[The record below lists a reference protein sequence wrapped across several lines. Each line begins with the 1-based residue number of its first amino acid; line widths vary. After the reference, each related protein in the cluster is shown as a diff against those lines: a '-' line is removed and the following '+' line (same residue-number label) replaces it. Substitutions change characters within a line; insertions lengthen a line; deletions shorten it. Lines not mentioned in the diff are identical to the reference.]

1 MSDDLGQVTDKNKPS
16 TRKSVNLL
24 PVLFRTDKNSKF
36 LAGTIDQ
43 LIQPP
48 QLKRLDGWVGS
59 KITPTYNPSKDFYIS
74 SNLKTRQ
81 DYQLEPALVVTDDI
95 LKIIKSTSYDDLIN
109 QLSFEGANTSRL
121 DRLFAPEYY
130 SFDPHINWDKFVN
143 FEKYYWLP
151 AGPASIAIANQQRE
165 IVSTYNVT
173 DTADGFNFVFT
184 PDGLTPAPQLTLY
197 RGVTYKFNVKSGSK
211 FWLKTSRISG
221 KEAPFRAADG
231 NGTDDGVITLTIDNT
246 TPKTLYYVAENDV
259 LKGGEFVIKNIEEN
273 SVINVEKEI
282 IGKQNYKSYSGVEF
296 TNGMKI
302 NFVGD
307 VYPEEYRGK
316 EFIVEGVGSAIK
328 LIDFNSL
335 VAPERFS
342 TVFDERFDSYSFD
355 QYSFD
360 QEGTLPL
367 VPEYVTI
374 NKSSQDK
381 NPWSRYNRWF
391 HEDVIKLSA
400 SVNGVAVNLPFE
412 NRAKRP
418 IIEFDANMQLN
429 NFGSF
434 AKKNV
439 QFIDTSTTDV
449 FSTVEGAVGFYIDGE
464 EIGQGDRVIF
474 TADADNFVNN
484 KTYVV
489 NFVKIGEKFRISLDE
504 DTDVTPQLGDSVVIT
519 KGKVKRGENW
529 WFNGT
534 TWVAGQQ
541 KTALNQ
547 APRFEIYDNDGVAYS
562 DAKYKEIFLGS
573 KIFGYSIGTG
583 TNDPVLGFPLK
594 YKNISNQAYYL
605 FENYFMTDVNFVVDG
620 NNSYSVPVANGFIR
634 KNSDRNSST
643 YINVWTPA
651 AEYQIPILQY
661 QIVDS
666 EITELEITAVEN
678 AGYQKVDVEVFVN
691 NVKNTLNKEY
701 TLYASGRR
709 YFVVFKSSLSIGD
722 KVLLKIKT
730 KGVPS
735 STGAYETS
743 LGFTNNPLNGPISQ
757 FTLTELS
764 DHVKTMIDR
773 HPTFVGDFPGTSNIR
788 DISELSKYGTRLI
801 SNKNPLAF
809 AAYFIANDK
818 YNLLSATRTVAQ
830 HYTQFKLGLIDQ
842 ITNFKGNYTPAKA
855 LDVALFNMNTSKEV
869 SFPYSLSD
877 MVPYGTDVVT
887 RSFNVTDSR
896 NKDYSLTS
904 VFNPSILSLRSVII
918 YRTDTAGVTT
928 QLLHGSEYEFDQIDS
943 SVHIKIDL
951 VKGDV
956 ITVSDYTSTQGCF
969 VPPTPTKLGLY
980 PKFEPKIFFD
990 DTYAGEPKK
999 VIQGHDGSI
1008 MLAFDDYRDE
1018 IILEFEKRVYNNIK
1032 VKYNP
1037 ELLDICDV
1045 MPGAFRSNKYTL
1057 KEVND
1062 ILSREFLKWDSFYG
1076 LNYSKNSTASED
1088 RKTWNYRTGK
1098 DLVTKLPLPGNWRG
1112 IYKFF
1117 FDTDRPHTHPWEML
1131 GFTVMPDWWV
1141 NEYGPAPYT
1150 RGNTILWEDIESGR
1164 VKDPAGTYVNSKF
1177 IRTGLS
1183 KILPVDD
1190 SGNLLDPA
1198 AANIATGLDYLKTSD
1213 NWKFGDIGPVEAA
1226 WRRSS
1231 LYPFA
1236 VQILLALTSPAS
1248 YASLMFDTSRMTKNL
1263 AGQYGYGVNKE
1274 FISFDILKL
1283 FQDVINDEIVHAAGY
1298 SVFLIE
1304 AGRQKNRKYLEELKA
1319 EINYLSFRLAHKLGG
1334 FINKDKFKIVI
1345 DSVSPNSSNAGVT
1358 LVNEDHEVFLDKS
1371 SPVMSLGVSGVIIE
1385 RTERGYSV
1393 RGYDTKNP
1401 YFVCLP
1407 PIFTA
1412 VDPSITIG
1420 GKSESYVEWA
1430 PSNVNPMSGL
1440 DTTSVSTN
1448 SGYRFFKQG
1457 QVVRYLGKYYR
1468 TKVSHNA
1475 GQAFDSTKFQPLP
1488 SLPVI
1493 GGVSVR
1499 RPSKFSSTPV
1509 EIPYGSEFSNV
1520 EDIHG
1525 LMLGYGK
1532 WLETQ
1537 GCIFDEYNKDL
1548 TEILDWTYTSK
1559 EALYWTTQKWAVGSV
1574 ITLSPFAN
1582 SLKFENSSAVA
1593 DSLTNVFYDYS
1604 VLKAD
1609 GTVLSSKNV
1618 STSRDE
1624 SVFVIKTSNT
1634 TDGIYFV
1641 RINLVQKEHTLVL
1654 NNSSLFNDVIYDPET
1669 GYRQR
1674 RVKLSG
1680 FITDGWNG
1688 DMFSPGFVYDEAQIS
1703 NWEKYTDYSTG
1714 DVVFYAGNYYSAI
1727 SKVIGTESFD
1737 FNQWTVLGS
1746 KPVAELL
1753 PNFDYKI
1760 GQFEDFYSLDI
1771 DNFDAT
1777 QQSLAQHLVGY
1788 SPRTYLDNIFTNGTS
1803 QYKFYQ
1809 GYIKEKGTKNTI
1821 SKLAKAS
1828 IISQGGYVDYYEDWA
1843 FRVGDYGAFANSETV
1858 EFTLDE
1864 LKFKENPQIIELVES
1879 QPVSYSEFI
1888 SYETPEQIVIKPK
1901 NYNSKP
1907 FATTSTVLSDS
1918 VAILPSAGYARLDDV
1933 TATAFNRDSL
1943 LDIANNR
1950 ALKDGDTVWIGF
1962 TSNGSWDIVRY
1973 TQMPTRIVDASIY
1986 SPGSSILLTTEY
1998 RHGLSVGDLIS
2009 ISQFDSQLDGVY
2021 TVDEVLDLN
2030 QFIVSSVLTSL
2041 STPFTPQV
2049 GLLFKFISVRF
2060 KDFDS
2065 LRFSEALDQF
2075 EIDEKIWIDDNG
2087 TGKWTVYKKTKNFDS
2102 FEFKSPYVA
2111 YTLGKN
2117 QQYGYSIAGSDDGSK
2132 LVVSSPN
2139 FLYDAG
2145 LSDNYGKVYLYK
2157 KGGKDQSDVLSAGTI
2172 NPNPSKVEKYFTGTD
2187 TSLFGQTVKFEQD
2200 NNYILIGAPEASYVR
2215 YTTSANKFSIANLT
2229 SPTSSFTKQ
2238 GVVKL
2243 VKYDFN
2249 NNREVFDLVLASPVP
2264 QSNDYFGHD
2273 IFVGNITT
2281 SSKVVFISSPGF
2293 NGSTVNE
2300 GAVYHNILNA
2310 TGTDTSVLVASS
2322 NISLPKTIAPLTAN
2336 SQFGHAIAGSYD
2348 GLRVAVAAPGWSTST
2363 GAVYVYTSTDGSQYS
2378 NVQLISSL
2386 DAGFYGLT
2394 GPGTGFA
2401 ESIAMDR
2408 TGEYLFISA
2417 TKASSSISKTGK
2429 VFVMKLVNGQY
2440 VLDQIIDNP
2449 YTNNGFDFGSVISV
2463 SADGNIVVISSTGS
2477 SHKPFASF
2485 DTYSKQTSSKEKYV
2499 LDPNSD
2505 KRVNNTTF
2513 DSDTTR
2519 FFSVIKNSGAAFTFV
2534 KEKSKYVFGEE
2545 LFNQLSIPGQLYGN
2559 SSYIFNDGVVV
2570 GAPGLSQ
2577 DTTQLGAMYFYN
2589 ATSTS
2594 LSSWKVYRE
2603 EEDLVD
2609 LDQIKSIRTIDTDKE
2624 EIVDYL
2630 EIIDPLKGKISGL
2643 ADQEL
2648 SYKSLFDPAVYSVGV
2663 SGVVANTNN
2672 NWLDEHVGE
2681 LWWDLSSVKYLWY
2694 EQGEIEFRRNSWNTL
2709 FPGSMIDVYEWVRS
2723 SYLPSEWSALADT
2736 NEGLAQGISGQPKF
2750 ADNSVISIKQIW
2762 NPISNSFSNVY
2773 YYWVKN
2779 KVTVPEGVSRR
2790 LSAYDVATYIADP
2803 KAKGLKFA
2811 SIIANNSVM
2820 LTNMET
2826 SLVGRKINLS
2836 IDLDATGK
2844 ETNKHTEWL
2853 LLQDGN
2859 ASSVP
2864 NTLLIRK
2871 AIDSLLG
2878 RDAVGNA
2885 VPDPMLSERQR
2896 YGIGFRPRQ
2905 SMFKDRVGALRTLV
2919 EYSNSVLE
2927 KYNIVDSVKLDK
2939 FLSKDEIP
2947 HSRLG
2952 TYDVL
2957 VEDLIERDF
2966 SIVTRNLKRAT
2977 LSCKVI
2983 NGRIVS
2989 VSIDNPGFGYGTLD
3003 KKLTLSNE
3011 ESNNYVGPLVSVNGV
3026 GNGAI
3031 IQTEVNAV
3039 GEVVS
3044 VSIVN
3049 AGQNYTVAPE
3059 LIVRPFSVV
3068 VQADDTV
3075 GGRWSRYEW
3084 DYENKSFVRKY
3095 TQSFN
3100 TQDFW
3105 KYIDWVDTTYNP
3117 SQDILATIDA
3127 PYQLPALNTIP
3138 AGNYVKVRNGGD
3150 GRYIILR
3157 KRSTTSGVG
3166 TFNDKYDLIYQEKG
3180 TIKIDSSIWNYK
3192 DSVYGWDQ
3200 VSGWDQT
3207 AFDQNPAKE
3216 TENIIYGLFE
3226 DVFVGALKVY
3236 FNKVFFKL
3244 VKYAMSEQKFLDWAF
3259 KTSFINVYNFAGELD
3274 QRPVYKLNNE
3284 SYYQD
3289 YINETKPYHTKI
3301 RNFTNNYTATDLT
3314 KTVIT
3319 DFDLPS
3325 VYSPSQGRF
3334 IPVTFTR
3341 PELNT
3346 YPWKAWLQNYAYSVE
3361 AIDVYD
3367 GGSGYEIPPV
3377 IEIVPQPGDT
3387 TGSGAKA
3394 VAYIALGKVSKIIVT
3409 DPGFGYTA
3417 TPIVNVIGGGP
3428 TNLVPAR
3435 VSPRLGNNLV
3445 RSNKVVMKFDRVSG
3459 YDEVTT
3465 SNAYDSYTAN
3475 GSSREFVLS
3484 WAPNPDKNTITVKV
3498 NGIREL
3504 SGDYEIVKYTEKK
3517 NGYSKQYG
3525 KLVLGY
3531 VPKKLSKITI
3541 EYKKDHSL
3549 YHAVDRIRDFYSPT
3563 SGMPGNTATLL
3574 MHGLEYPGVTI
3585 DTLPF
3590 ETSAGWD
3597 TTPFGEN
3604 NWDDFVPEV
3613 GSYETKGTRISATV
3627 SANTTT
3633 GAGTVLYFDVP
3644 ANRNITGLKVGSTVT
3659 ISTVVYTVTSSTA
3672 IPIDVENMTPPRWK
3686 VVLDIPVGVSTGT
3699 TLAFVNPNPLVYS
3712 LPFVPASGEV
3722 YNTYVKY
3729 AGTDKYVRV
3738 DTPSTLFIGNGYV
3751 STVSVAEIYNADDR
3765 VLFRLETSDGSA
3777 PVVDLDLDTYI
3788 NPNGANSPGWYY
3800 DNINGM
3806 MVPTRSDDL
3815 EDINIDGDALVSAT
3829 NSYGPEENLPGR
3841 VSDSLGINVYTYPKS
3856 GAALMINKKYFKDAF
3871 TDRYPIGFTPPNNQS
3886 VEVLLNN
3893 RLLSYGVDYTIDYL
3907 TNEVVFLDDP
3917 YAGIR
3922 GPYFSPA
3929 DIAPRKENINNPI
3942 ASTAGDDTYTGPY
3955 PLGFSWNMFG
3965 TLYNE
3970 VYVGTNG
3977 YLTFG
3982 GGDSS
3987 WTPLVLGVIDF
3998 PAIYVEYCDLW
4009 QDKGINPT
4017 SGQRNIPLSTGEM
4030 PGLFISSGEVGNFV
4044 YWRLRFQ
4051 GGHYNEAVNVATGQT
4066 SIPAYQYEVTLYSDG
4081 TNQYIEM
4088 IYENTWRGVN
4098 FNGDQGFIT
4107 GVALGRVGGVNGTGI
4122 LVDDS
4127 NIQNNTSHVFYSTS
4141 NGGNWQYA
4149 GRGSFDPFKNQDPD
4163 PELLSITTMSVGGKN
4178 LLEKASVPVTYA
4190 TSKRVFDFATN
4201 YTDIKSSYVTVN
4213 GIKRTDYVLTGSQ
4226 RSNTSGRV
4234 VVNFSNDLQIG
4245 DLLQVWFF
4253 ASPDKAF
4260 SEVQEQVISAT
4271 TGTTSFVLTYPA
4283 GKIEPFHSQIIV
4295 ERNGVRL
4302 SPPDTVYYSAA
4313 NGVRTFSLDQHIDY
4327 PQGLPDREK
4336 LEVYVNG
4343 VRTAFSESVKLNQSD
4358 NTVEFTNSA
4367 LTDSDVVAITILR
4380 DHDYYVKGNTLFLTN
4395 RVDVSSGSVIK
4406 VITFNNHDNSLFR
4419 RERFKGKS
4427 SGIFKLSRTV
4437 ISSVYTWVEINGRP
4451 ITREADYKLAED
4463 RSTIVIDKRIKLKK
4477 TDTVVVMSVVDQTSE
4492 KLIGYRIFHD
4502 NLGRTHYK
4510 RISQQNSTQL
4520 AADLLPTDKYMTVE
4534 DSSRLTLPNYEKNR
4548 PGVVLIDGE
4557 RIEFFKVEGNKLS
4570 WLRRGTLGT
4579 GVKSIHKES
4588 SIVVD
4593 QGPAQNIPLTE
4604 YKRQDKFTIN
4614 STTNTALTLTNVIF
4628 DAGIVN
4634 AYNHIEV
4641 IYQGRVLRKPISDTY
4656 TSMFSNGVKVVKNTT
4671 STYQITD
4678 TSIGYDSGDVN
4689 SAGTSSIVV
4698 LDAEFSINTSTRTI
4712 NLAFQP
4718 KVGSEVKVVQTV
4730 SEEVGFEYSDVHSRT
4745 AEQVKFLL
4753 ESPSFLPDKYYY
4765 GQNTT
4770 TDQYIVLESGDTLD
4784 SESGEPLVGQ

>member
-1 MSDDLGQVTDKNKPS
+1 MSDDLGQVTDRNKPN

-48 QLKRLDGWVGS
+48 QLTRLDGWVGS
-59 KITPTYNPSKDFYIS
+59 KITPTYNPSKDFYIQ

-81 DYQLEPALVVTDDI
+81 DYQLEPALVVTNDI

-121 DRLFAPEYY
+121 DRLFSPEHY
-130 SFDPHINWDKFVN
+130 SFDPHIDWDKFVN

-151 AGPASIAIANQQRE
+151 EGPSSISIANQQRE

-197 RGVTYKFNVKSGSK
+197 RGVTYKFNVKSGSN
-211 FWLKTSRISG
+211 FWLKTSRIAG
-221 KEAPFRAADG
+221 KEAPFRAATN
-231 NGTDDGVITLTIDNT
+231 NGTADGIITLTIDHT
-246 TPKTLYYVAENDV
+246 TPKTLYYVSENDV
-259 LKGGEFVIKNIEEN
+259 LKGGEFVIKSIEEN
-273 SVINVEKEI
+273 SVIDVEKEI
-282 IGKQNYKSYSGVEF
+282 LGKKNYTSYSGVEF
-296 TNGMKI
+296 TNGMKV

-307 VYPEEYRGK
+307 VSPEFYKGK
-316 EFIVEGVGSAIK
+316 DFIVEGVGSAIK
-328 LIDFNSL
+328 LIEFNSL

-342 TVFDERFDSYSFD
+342 TVFDERFDSYAFD

-360 QEGTLPL
+360 QEGNLPL
-367 VPEYVTI
+367 VPEYITI

-391 HEDVIKLSA
+391 HEDVIRLSA
-400 SVNGVAVNLPFE
+400 ELNSVPVELPFE

-418 IIEFDANMQLN
+418 IVEFEADMQLN

-464 EIGQGDRVIF
+464 EVGQGDRVIF
-474 TADADNFVNN
+474 TADTDNFVNN

-489 NFVKIGEKFRISLDE
+489 NFVKIGDKFRISLDE
-504 DTDVTPQLGDSVVIT
+504 EDDVTPQLGDSVVIT
-519 KGKVKRGENW
+519 KGNVKRGENW
-529 WFNGT
+529 WYNGT
-534 TWVAGQQ
+534 EWVSGQQ
-541 KTALNQ
+541 KLSLNQ
-547 APRFEIYDNDGVAYS
+547 APRFEIFDNDGVAYN
-562 DAKYKEIFLGS
+562 DVKYKEIFLGS

-583 TNDPVLGFPLK
+583 SNDPILGFPLK

-605 FENYFMTDVNFVVDG
+605 FENYFMTDINFVVDG
-620 NNSYSVPVANGFIR
+620 NNSYSVPVANGFIK
-634 KNSDRNSST
+634 KNHGRATST
-643 YINVWTPA
+643 FTNVWTPA
-651 AEYQIPILQY
+651 TEYQIPILQY
-661 QIVDS
+661 QIVDTA
-666 EITELEITAVEN
+666 ITELEITAVEN
-678 AGYQKVDVEVFVN
+678 AGYQQVDVEVFVN
-691 NVKNTLNKEY
+691 DNKQTLNTEY

-709 YFVVFKSSLSIGD
+709 YFVVFKSSLAIGD
-722 KVLLKIKT
+722 KVLLKIKS

-735 STGAYETS
+735 STGAYEPS

-773 HPTFVGDFPGTSNIR
+773 HPEFAGDFPGTSNIR

-801 SNKNPLAF
+801 SNKNPLSF

-830 HYTQFKLGLIDQ
+830 HYNQFKLGLIDQ
-842 ITNFKGNYTPAKA
+842 ITNFKGNYTPIKA
-855 LDVALFNMNTSKEV
+855 LDIALYNMNSNKEV
-869 SFPYSLSD
+869 SFPYALSD

-896 NKDYSLTS
+896 NKNYSLTS
-904 VFNPSILSLRSVII
+904 VFDINKVSLRAVII
-918 YRTDTAGVTT
+918 YRTDTNGVTS
-928 QLLHGSEYEFDQIDS
+928 QLLYGSEYEFDSIDS
-943 SVHIKIDL
+943 SVNVKIDL

-956 ITVSDYTSTQGCF
+956 ITVSDYTSTEGCF

-980 PKFEPKIFFD
+980 PKFEPKIFLD
-990 DTYAGEPKK
+990 DTYAGEPQK

-1008 MLAFDDYRDE
+1008 MIAFDDYRDD
-1018 IILEFEKRVYNNIK
+1018 IILEFERRVYNNIK
-1032 VKYNP
+1032 VNYNP
-1037 ELLDICDV
+1037 ELLDISSIL
-1045 MPGAFRSNKYTL
+1045 PGAFRSNKYTL

-1076 LNYSKNSTASED
+1076 LNYSLNSTTNED

-1098 DLVTKLPLPGNWRG
+1098 ELVTKLPLPGNWRG

-1131 GFTVMPDWWV
+1131 GFSVMPAWWV
-1141 NEYGPAPYT
+1141 DTYGPAPYT
-1150 RGNTILWEDIESGR
+1150 RGNSILWEDIENGR
-1164 VKDPAGTYVNSKF
+1164 VKDPAGTYVINKY
-1177 IRTGLS
+1177 IRAGLS
-1183 KILPVDD
+1183 RILPVDD
-1190 SGNLLDPA
+1190 NGNLLDPA
-1198 AANIATGLDYLKTSD
+1198 AANIATGLDYLKISD
-1213 NWKFGDIGPVEAA
+1213 NWKFGDQGPVEAS

-1236 VQILLALTSPAS
+1236 VQILLALTAPAS
-1248 YASLMFDTSRMTKNL
+1248 YASMLFDTSRMSKNL
-1263 AGQYGYGVNKE
+1263 AGQYGYGENKE
-1274 FISFDILKL
+1274 FVSFDILKL
-1283 FQDVINDEIVHAAGY
+1283 YQDVINDETVLATGY

-1304 AGRQKNRKYLEELKA
+1304 AGRQKNRNYLSELKT
-1319 EINYLSFRLAHKLGG
+1319 EIQYLSFRLAHKLGG
-1334 FINKDKFKIVI
+1334 FINKEKFKVVI
-1345 DSVSPNSSNAGVT
+1345 DSVSPNSSNSGVA

-1371 SPVMSLGVSGVIIE
+1371 SPVKSLGVSGVIIE
-1385 RTERGYSV
+1385 RTERGFSV
-1393 RGYDTKNP
+1393 RGYDTQNP
-1401 YFVCLP
+1401 YFTCLP
-1407 PIFTA
+1407 PVFSAT
-1412 VDPSITIG
+1412 DPAITIG
-1420 GKSESYVEWA
+1420 GKSEAYVEWS
-1430 PSNVNPMSGL
+1430 PSNTNPMTGL

-1448 SGYRFFKQG
+1448 SGYRFYKQG
-1457 QVVRYLGKYYR
+1457 QVVRHLGRYYR
-1468 TKVSHNA
+1468 TKVGHNA
-1475 GQAFDSTKFQPLP
+1475 GQSFDSTKFQPLP
-1488 SLPVI
+1488 SLPII

-1499 RPSKFSSTPV
+1499 RPSKFATTTI
-1509 EIPYGSEFSNV
+1509 EIPYGTEYTDV
-1520 EDIHG
+1520 EEIHG
-1525 LMLGYGK
+1525 LLLGYGK
-1532 WLETQ
+1532 WLESQ

-1548 TEILDWTYTSK
+1548 TEILDWTFTSK
-1559 EALYWTTQKWAVGSV
+1559 EAIYWTTQKWAVGSV

-1582 SLKFENSSAVA
+1582 SLKFENTSAVA
-1593 DSLTNVFYDYS
+1593 DSLTNIFYDYS

-1609 GTVLSSKNV
+1609 GSALSSKNV

-1624 SVFVIKTSNT
+1624 SVFVVKTSNT

-1654 NNSSLFNDVIYDPET
+1654 NNLSMFNDVIYAPET

-1674 RVKLSG
+1674 RIKLLG
-1680 FITDGWNG
+1680 FITAGWNG

-1703 NWEKYTDYSTG
+1703 NWEKYTDYATG

-1727 SKVIGTESFD
+1727 AKVIGSEEFD

-1777 QQSLAQHLVGY
+1777 QQALAQHLVGY
-1788 SPRTYLDNIFTNGTS
+1788 SPRTYLDNIFTNATS

-1828 IISQGGYVDYYEDWA
+1828 IISQGGYIDYYEDWA
-1843 FRVGDYGAFANSETV
+1843 FRVGDYGAFANSETL

-1864 LKFKENPQIIELVES
+1864 LKFKENPQIIELVET
-1879 QPVSYSEFI
+1879 PPMSYSEFI

-1933 TATAFNRDSL
+1933 TATAFNRNSL

-1962 TSNGSWDIVRY
+1962 TDNGSWDIVRY
-1973 TQMPTRIVDASIY
+1973 TQMPTRVSDATIY
-1986 SPGSSILLTTEY
+1986 SPGSSVLLTTEY
-1998 RHGLSVGDLIS
+1998 RHNLSKGDLIS
-2009 ISQFDSQLDGVY
+2009 LSQFDPQLDGVY
-2021 TVDEVLDLN
+2021 TVEEVVDLN
-2030 QFIVSSVLTSL
+2030 KFVVSSVLTSL

-2060 KDFDS
+2060 NEFDN
-2065 LRFSEALDQF
+2065 LRFSPALDQF
-2075 EIDEKIWIDDNG
+2075 EPGEKIWIDNNG
-2087 TGKWTVYKKTKNFDS
+2087 AGQWTVYKKSANFNS
-2102 FEFKSPYVA
+2102 FEYKSPYSA
-2111 YTLGKN
+2111 YTLGNN

-2132 LVVSSPN
+2132 IVVSSPN

-2157 KGGKDQSDVLSAGTI
+2157 KTGTEQGDVLSAGTL
-2172 NPNPSKVEKYFTGTD
+2172 NPNPSKIEKYFTGTN
-2187 TSLFGQTVKFEQD
+2187 TSLFGKTVKFDQD
-2200 NNYILIGAPEASYVR
+2200 NSYVFITAPEASYVR
-2215 YTTSANKFSIANLT
+2215 YTSASNKFGIGNLT
-2229 SPTSSFTKQ
+2229 SSTSALVKQ
-2238 GVVKL
+2238 GLVKV
-2243 VKYDFN
+2243 VKYDFDN
-2249 NNREVFDLVLASPVP
+2249 NEEIFDLVLVSPEP
-2264 QSNDYFGHD
+2264 QSNAFFGHD
-2273 IFVGNITT
+2273 IYVGNLSE
-2281 SSKVVFISSPGF
+2281 SSKVVFVSSPGY
-2293 NGSTVNE
+2293 NGSTVDE
-2300 GAVYHNILNA
+2300 GAVYHNIINA
-2310 TGTDTSVLVASS
+2310 TSTNSSTVVASTDVKLDMPG
-2322 NISLPKTIAPLTAN
+2322 ITAN
-2336 SQFGHAIAGSYD
+2336 SRFGHAIAGNYS
-2348 GLRVAVAAPGWSTST
+2348 GTRVAVAAPGWNTAT
-2363 GAVYVYTSTDGSQYS
+2363 GAVYVYESTDGDTYNHIQTIASTD
-2378 NVQLISSL
+2378 L
-2386 DAGFYGLT
+2386 YGLT

-2408 TGEYLFISA
+2408 TGEYLFVSA
-2417 TKASSSISKTGK
+2417 IKASDNISKTGK
-2429 VFVMKLVNGQY
+2429 VFVLKYSNGAY
-2440 VLDQIIDNP
+2440 TLDQVIDNP
-2449 YTNNGFDFGSVISV
+2449 YTNNGFDFGSVISIA
-2463 SADGNIVVISSTGS
+2463 ADGKTIVISSTGS

-2485 DTYSKQTSSKEKYV
+2485 DTYTKQDSTKEKYV
-2499 LDPNSD
+2499 LDPESNQ
-2505 KRVNNTTF
+2505 RVNNTTF

-2519 FFSVIKNSGAAFTFV
+2519 FFSTIKNSGAAFTFV
-2534 KEKSKYVFGEE
+2534 KEKTKYVFGEE

-2559 SSYIFNDGVVV
+2559 CSYIFDKGVVV

-2577 DTTQLGAMYFYN
+2577 DTTQLGALYFYN
-2589 ATSTS
+2589 ATSDS

-2603 EEDLVD
+2603 EEALVD
-2609 LDQIKSIRTIDTDKE
+2609 LDQIKAIRTIDADKE
-2624 EIVDYL
+2624 EVVDYL

-2648 SYKSLFDPAVYSVGV
+2648 SFKSLFDPAVYSVGV

-2694 EQGEIEFRRNSWNTL
+2694 EQGEVEFRRNSWNAM

-2750 ADNSVISIKQIW
+2750 ADNSVVSIKQIW

-2773 YYWVKN
+2773 YFWVKN
-2779 KVTVPEGVSRR
+2779 KVTIPEGVSRR

-2803 KAKGLKFA
+2803 KSKGLKFA
-2811 SIIANNSVM
+2811 SVIADNAIM
-2820 LTNMET
+2820 LTNMEN

-2871 AIDSLLG
+2871 TIDSLLG
-2878 RDAVGNA
+2878 RDTVGNA
-2885 VPDPMLSERQR
+2885 IPDPMLSERQR
-2896 YGIGFRPRQ
+2896 YGVGFRPRQ

-2919 EYSNSVLE
+2919 EYSNSVLAQH
-2927 KYNIVDSVKLDK
+2927 NIVDSVRLDK
-2939 FLSKDEIP
+2939 FLAKDEIP
-2947 HSRLG
+2947 NSRLG

-2966 SIVTRNLKRAT
+2966 TIVTRNLKAAS
-2977 LSCKVI
+2977 LSCVVR
-2983 NGRIVS
+2983 NGRIIS

-3003 KKLTLSNE
+3003 KTLTMSNG
-3011 ESNNYVGPLVSVNGV
+3011 ESETYVGPTVAINGN
-3026 GNGAI
+3026 GTGAI
-3031 IQTEVNAV
+3031 IKTEVNVV
-3039 GEVVS
+3039 GEIVS
-3044 VSIVN
+3044 VSILN
-3049 AGQNYTVAPE
+3049 AGQNYTTAPE

-3084 DYENKSFVRKY
+3084 DYENKVFLRKY
-3095 TQSFN
+3095 TQSYN
-3100 TQDFW
+3100 TADFW
-3105 KYIDWVDTTYNP
+3105 KYIDWVDSTYNP
-3117 SQDILATIDA
+3117 AQDILATIDA
-3127 PYQLPALNTIP
+3127 PYQLPALNSIP
-3138 AGNYVKVRNGGD
+3138 TGNYVKVRNGGD

-3157 KRSTTSGVG
+3157 KRSEASGVG
-3166 TFNDKYDLIYQEKG
+3166 TFNEKYDLIYQENG

-3284 SYYQD
+3284 SYYQE

-3314 KTVIT
+3314 RTVVT

-3334 IPVTFTR
+3334 VPVTFTR

-3346 YPWKAWLQNYAYSVE
+3346 YPWKNWLQNYAYSVE

-3367 GGSGYEIPPV
+3367 GGQGYDIPPLV
-3377 IEIVPQPGDT
+3377 EIVPQPGDT

-3409 DPGFGYTA
+3409 EPGSGYTA
-3417 TPIVNVIGGGP
+3417 TPIVNLIGGGP
-3428 TNLVPAR
+3428 TDLTPAR
-3435 VSPRLGNNLV
+3435 VSPRLANNLV

-3459 YDEVTT
+3459 YNEITT
-3465 SNAYDSYTAN
+3465 STAFDSFVAT
-3475 GSSREFVLS
+3475 GSSREFMLS
-3484 WAPNPDKNTITVKV
+3484 WAPDPDKNNITVKV

-3504 SGDYEIVKYTEKK
+3504 SGDYEIVKYTEKT

-3525 KLVLGY
+3525 KLVLSY
-3531 VPKKLSKITI
+3531 IPKKLSKVTI
-3541 EYKKDHSL
+3541 EYTKDHSL
-3549 YHAVDRIRDFYSPT
+3549 YHAVDRIRDYYAPT

-3574 MHGLEYPGVTI
+3574 MNGLEYPGVTI

-3590 ETSAGWD
+3590 EVSKGWD
-3597 TTPFGEN
+3597 STPFGEN
-3604 NWDDFVPEV
+3604 NWDDFVPET
-3613 GSYETKGTRISATV
+3613 GSYETKGPRITATV
-3627 SANTTT
+3627 SANTTS

-3644 ANRNITGLKVGSTVT
+3644 TNENITSLKVGSTVT
-3659 ISTVVYTVTSSTA
+3659 ISTVIYTVTSSTA
-3672 IPIDVENMTPPRWK
+3672 IPLDIENMTAPRWK
-3686 VVLDIPVGVSTGT
+3686 VVLDTPVGVATGT
-3699 TLAFVNPNPLVYS
+3699 SLAFVNPNPLVYS

-3722 YNTYVKY
+3722 YNAYVKA
-3729 AGTDKYVRV
+3729 AGTDKFVRV
-3738 DTPSTLFIGNGYV
+3738 NTTATTFIGNGYI
-3751 STVSVAEIYNADDR
+3751 STISVAEIYNANDR

-3777 PVVDLDLDTYI
+3777 PIVDLDFDTYI

-3806 MVPTRSDDL
+3806 MVPTKSDDL
-3815 EDINIDGDALVSAT
+3815 EDINIDGDSLVSAT

-3893 RLLSYGVDYTIDYL
+3893 RLLSYGVEYTIDYL
-3907 TNEVVFLDDP
+3907 TNEIVFLDDP

-3929 DIAPRKENINNPI
+3929 DVAPRKENINNPI
-3942 ASTAGDDTYTGPY
+3942 ASTAGDDTFTGPY

-3982 GGDSS
+3982 GGDSD
-3987 WTPLVLGVIDF
+3987 WTPLTLGILDN
-3998 PAIYVEYCDLW
+3998 PAIYIEYCDLW
-4009 QDKGINPT
+4009 QGYGIQN
-4017 SGQRNIPLSTGEM
+4017 SGTTPLETGET

-4051 GGHYNEAVNVATGQT
+4051 GTHYNERSQT
-4066 SIPAYQYEVTLYSDG
+4066 PTVPAYQYEVTLYSDG

-4107 GVALGRVGGVNGTGI
+4107 GVALGRSGGFPGTGI

-4149 GRGSFDPFKNQDPD
+4149 GQGSFDPFKNQDPD

-4178 LLEKASVPVTYA
+4178 LLEKASVPITYA
-4190 TSKRVFDFATN
+4190 SSKRVFDFASN
-4201 YTDIKSSYVTVN
+4201 FADIKSAYVTVN
-4213 GIKRTDYVLTGSQ
+4213 GIKRTNYNLTGTQKSG
-4226 RSNTSGRV
+4226 TSGRAV
-4234 VVNFSNDLQIG
+4234 VTFASDLSIG
-4245 DLLQVWFF
+4245 DLVQVWFF
-4253 ASPDKAF
+4253 ASDDKAF

-4271 TGTTSFVLTYPA
+4271 TGTRSFTLTYPA
-4283 GKIEPFHSQIIV
+4283 GNIEPFHSQIIV

-4343 VRTAFSESVKLNQSD
+4343 IRRNFGETVKLNQSE
-4358 NTVEFTNSA
+4358 NTVEFVESA

-4380 DHDYYVKGNTLFLTN
+4380 DHDYYVNGSTLVLTN
-4395 RVDVSSGSVIK
+4395 RVDVSSASTIK
-4406 VITFNNHDNSLFR
+4406 VMTFNNHDNSLFR
-4419 RERFKGKS
+4419 RERFNGKS
-4427 SGIFKLSRTV
+4427 SGIFKLSRAV
-4437 ISSVYTWVEINGRP
+4437 ISSNYTWVEINGRP
-4451 ITREADYKLAED
+4451 ITREADYKLGDD
-4463 RSTIVIDKRIKLKK
+4463 RSTITINKRLKLKK
-4477 TDTVVVMSVVDQTSE
+4477 TDTVVIMSVVDQTSE
-4492 KLIGYRIFHD
+4492 KLIGYRLFQD

-4520 AADLLPTDKYMTVE
+4520 AADLLPTDDHMTVE
-4534 DSSRLTLPNYEKNR
+4534 DSSVLTMPNHSKNR

-4557 RIEFFKVEGNKLS
+4557 RIEFYKVEGNKLS

-4579 GVKSIHKES
+4579 GVKSLHKES
-4588 SIVVD
+4588 SIVLD
-4593 QGPAQNIPLTE
+4593 QGPSQNIPLTE
-4604 YKRQDKFTIN
+4604 YKRQDKFAIS
-4614 STTNTALTLTNVIF
+4614 STTNTALTLTNVVF
-4628 DAGIVN
+4628 ASGITNPYDHV
-4634 AYNHIEV
+4634 EV
-4641 IYQGRVLRKPISDTY
+4641 LYQGRVLRKSISDTY
-4656 TSMFSNGVKVVKNTT
+4656 TSLFNNGVKVRKNTT
-4671 STYQITD
+4671 ATYQITD
-4678 TSIGYDSGDVN
+4678 VSIGYDSGDVN

-4698 LDAEFSINTSTRTI
+4698 LDAEFNVNTATNTI
-4712 NLAFQP
+4712 NLLFQP
-4718 KVGSEVKVVQTV
+4718 TVGAEVKVIQSV
-4730 SEEVGFEYSDVHSRT
+4730 SQEVGFEYSDVHTRT